1 MIQLYASP
9 LPVSMIFCM
18 FVMAGVQHFWKIL
31 QKYLKGLAGVRHW
44 CSHLGPVN
52 RTEAAVLKVFLGILG
67 WDLVGEPLPRLLK
80 PLKVECA

>member
-18 FVMAGVQHFWKIL
+18 FVMAGVQNFWKIL
-31 QKYLKGLAGVRHW
+31 QKYLKGLAGVCHW